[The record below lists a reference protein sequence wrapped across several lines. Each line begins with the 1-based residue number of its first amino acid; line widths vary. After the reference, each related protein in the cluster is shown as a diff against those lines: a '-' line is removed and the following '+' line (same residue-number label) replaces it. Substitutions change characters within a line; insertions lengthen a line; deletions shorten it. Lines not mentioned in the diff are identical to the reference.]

1 AIPEVLTGIRNAEE
15 TPTSVAV
22 APSPADEPS
31 GEQQLGLDGISNTVP
46 GPITESAVP
55 GLTSEPPEEKQLS
68 LFE

>member
-1 AIPEVLTGIRNAEE
+1 IPGVLTGIRNAEAA
-15 TPTSVAV
+15 PTSVAV
-22 APSPADEPS
+22 APSPADESS
-31 GEQQLGLDGISNTVP
+31 GEQQLGLGGISNTVP

>member
-1 AIPEVLTGIRNAEE
+1 TGIRNAEAA
-15 TPTSVAV
+15 PTLVAV

-31 GEQQLGLDGISNTVP
+31 GEQQLGLDAISNTVP

-55 GLTSEPPEEKQLS
+55 GLTSEPLEEKQQQLS